1 MSTEFVKSGFKYVIP
16 ELLKEFE
23 FHGICKDSHLST
35 NANFDN
41 DVVRLLM
48 SVVNKREENAINA
61 QIEHN
66 KKQQAP
72 QKSQQTFRPN
82 QLILVSLYIAIIL
95 LSPEY
100 LKCGYGF
107 CSEENCDQ

>member
-1 MSTEFVKSGFKYVIP
+1 MKSGFKYVIP

-23 FHGICKDSHLST
+23 FHGICKDSQLSS
-35 NANFDN
+35 NPNFDN

-48 SVVNKREENAINA
+48 SVVNKREENALNT
-61 QIEHN
+61 QIELN

-82 QLILVSLYIAIIL
+82 QLILVRIYVELF
-95 LSPEY
+95 P
-100 LKCGYGF
+100 F
-107 CSEENCDQ
+107 